1 MILPNDMNLPFD
13 KDFYQEYQ
21 VFIKP
26 AYYPLSTRKIEAL
39 LAIAEMQKYFQCN
52 PLKWIDLMYNVE
64 MLDSQALAIQRTW
77 ICPNCLILATRG

>member
-13 KDFYQEYQ
+13 KDFYQEYR

-26 AYYPLSTRKIEAL
+26 SYYPLSTRKIEAL